1 VFIQIVRSTQSFDAY
16 VASNAGVMDA
26 VIGDYQ
32 RQYGSICVRVRADTI
47 FTRDVVQGQQRVAAY
62 FSTRVHDVGP

>member
-1 VFIQIVRSTQSFDAY
+1 
-16 VASNAGVMDA
+16 MDA

>member
-1 VFIQIVRSTQSFDAY
+1 MFIQIVLGTQSFDAY

-62 FSTRVHDVGP
+62 LSTRVHDVGP